1 MFEIC
6 RKCFSFIIPKVINV
20 FDNFLLFAVL
30 SSSLRMLKL
39 NETPSRILRRINEE
53 DKEELMS
60 LPSVDDQ
67 DYSGLTET
75 ESNETTT
82 QLKEN
87 DRPKMTFNYAETPN
101 KLDNTNKTPKD
112 ALKRSITQPN
122 VLMSAMKDKAK
133 SNLNTT
139 PFPKTVS
146 FSRNP
151 LNNDSQ
157 SIESSFASS
166 NNDLITPRQA
176 SENPNESGNR
186 FDGNKLNSYLNS
198 LNQHLTTENQQ
209 LVSALENAK
218 EDAFEAQE
226 QLRLIGDEHDAEID
240 QLRNEVARLKS
251 SKSQTASDEVQKLS
265 YTVDKLQDEVYH
277 YKNRS
282 KQLEEEVG
290 NLDNDRYQLNKELE
304 DTRRTHKDVDGKME
318 KYEGTIGGLEADIH
332 DIEVEFERRQSIHN
346 SHLEEYKK
354 VNQEMDK
361 HLQSNQ
367 IEIESLTSNINKLNE
382 ELIQLRSYNQSNSQF
397 TPRNKSKSQTID
409 ITPAVHKSVINLKM
423 PKTPAT
429 PEWMGHDTWLNQTT
443 IGAGD
448 VQPLLAQVAALR
460 QQLDGA
466 NDEVDR
472 NIRRLGETGLDNGSV
487 VKKLLE
493 SSDKVHNLEMELRKV
508 HEGQEEDR
516 KSIEAL
522 ISERENIVKV
532 SIRCSNSI

>member
-1 MFEIC
+1 
-6 RKCFSFIIPKVINV
+6 
-20 FDNFLLFAVL
+20 
-30 SSSLRMLKL
+30 MLKL

-75 ESNETTT
+75 ESNATTT

-87 DRPKMTFNYAETPN
+87 DKPKMTFNYAETPN

-133 SNLNTT
+133 SNVNST

-151 LNNDSQ
+151 LNNDNQ
-157 SIESSFASS
+157 SVESSFASS
-166 NNDLITPRQA
+166 NNDLITPRQV
-176 SENPNESGNR
+176 SGNPNESGNR
-186 FDGNKLNSYLNS
+186 FDGNKLNSYLHS

-240 QLRNEVARLKS
+240 QLHNEVTRLKT
-251 SKSQTASDEVQKLS
+251 SKSQTTSDEVQKLS
-265 YTVDKLQDEVYH
+265 YTVDKLQEEVYH

-282 KQLEEEVG
+282 KQLEEEVAT
-290 NLDNDRYQLNKELE
+290 LDNDKYQLNKELE
-304 DTRRTHKDVDGKME
+304 DTRRSHKDVDGKME
-318 KYEGTIGGLEADIH
+318 KYERTIGGLEADIH
-332 DIEVEFERRQSIHN
+332 DMEIEFERRQSIHN

-354 VNQEMDK
+354 VNHEMDK
-361 HLQSNQ
+361 QLQSNQ
-367 IEIESLTSNINKLNE
+367 IEIESLTSNVNKLNE
-382 ELIQLRSYNQSNSQF
+382 ELDQLRSYNQSNSQF

-472 NIRRLGETGLDNGSV
+472 NIRKLGESGLDKGSV

-493 SSDKVHNLEMELRKV
+493 SSDKVHTLEMELRKV

-522 ISERENIVKV
+522 IAERENIVKV
-532 SIRCSNSI
+532 SAWISKSI